1 VYLILRERKI
11 DTISEDS
18 NMDAVKFTLPLFI
31 RLLEYAREDAKQD
44 IDLHFV
50 AEYAAKHGED
60 KALTMK
66 DYKSIME
73 YVEKGGG

>member
-1 VYLILRERKI
+1 MM
-11 DTISEDS
+11 ISR
-18 NMDAVKFTLPLFI
+18 NHTMDAIKITLPLFI

-50 AEYAAKHGED
+50 AEYAAKTGED

-66 DYKSIME
+66 DYKSIMQ
-73 YVEKGGG
+73 YVEKGGV